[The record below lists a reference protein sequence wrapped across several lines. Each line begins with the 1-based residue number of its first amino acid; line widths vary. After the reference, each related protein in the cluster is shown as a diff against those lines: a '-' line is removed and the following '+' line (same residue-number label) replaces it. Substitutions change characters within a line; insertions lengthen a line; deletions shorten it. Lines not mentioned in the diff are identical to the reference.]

1 MRGATAVEAHPD
13 LDYTF
18 QSTRPVRGATR
29 QAELFEEMEEF
40 QSTRPVRGAT
50 LRPALRSCRESIS
63 IHAPRAGRDVP
74 NLLVV
79 PPALISI
86 HAPHAGRDHSG
97 FCVDSEIVYFNP
109 RAPCGARPLRM
120 GVKKISPIFQSTRP
134 MRGATVQLTRA
145 ILAMQ
150 FQSTRPMRGATY
162 TQYNNSRF
170 YKYFNPRAPCGARLC
185 FLVSPISF

>member
-1 MRGATAVEAHPD
+1 MHLHSSHSVDFNPRAPCGARPSRNASKIWKQVFQSTRPVRGATAVEAHPD

-63 IHAPRAGRDVP
+63 IHAPRARRDVP

-86 HAPHAGRDHSG
+86 HAPRAGRDEEEFLEAVKKFEFQSTRPVRGATTWSRRAGRLSRH
-97 FCVDSEIVYFNP
+97 FNP
-109 RAPCGARPLRM
+109 RAPCGARHP
-120 GVKKISPIFQSTRP
+120 
-134 MRGATVQLTRA
+134 TRA
-145 ILAMQ
+145 LH
-150 FQSTRPMRGATY
+150 RP
-162 TQYNNSRF
+162 S
-170 YKYFNPRAPCGARLC
+170 
-185 FLVSPISF
+185 